1 MVTKYHCFTSEI
13 TLGKI
18 VGKNVFSIAYLFI
31 FHRKTKKKPNVVC
44 SSSYTYK
51 IFFLTLLARSVASCV
66 GLICVH
72 LFYSALYLGESYKI
86 WQKIL
91 WKDLAFSS
99 NIISGTSVLL
109 KYIKAGA
116 HTYNSTGDNT
126 LISVI

>member
-44 SSSYTYK
+44 SYTYK